1 MSVWMDN
8 LASGS
13 GAMLAAFDDWGI
25 LIFVIIAILSN
36 LFGGKKKQQE
46 EEPWEP
52 EEQPLPQPGG
62 TSSPSNLEEE
72 LRRLLSGGSGQ
83 QQPAPPVEEPLPP
96 VLEEPPVL
104 QSASPTPEP
113 HWEPEPVVETA
124 SPLPLREAKEAYQQ
138 ASHLHKAVAER
149 MERVHTHHAAPA
161 ASTDA
166 APGELREVITMVR
179 QPKTARQA
187 IVASVILGSPKGLGI

>member
-8 LASGS
+8 FATGP
-13 GAMLAAFDDWGI
+13 GPMLAGFDDWGI
-25 LIFVIIAILSN
+25 LIFVIIAVLSN

-52 EEQPLPQPGG
+52 EEQPSPQPG

-72 LRRLLSGGSGQ
+72 LRRLLSGGSS

-96 VLEEPPVL
+96 VLEEPSVL

-113 HWEPEPVVETA
+113 DWEPEPVVETA

-187 IVASVILGSPKGLGI
+187 IVASVILGSPKGLEI

>member
-8 LASGS
+8 FATGP
-13 GAMLAAFDDWGI
+13 GAMLAGFDDWGI
-25 LIFVIIAILSN
+25 LIFVIIAVLSN

-46 EEPWEP
+46 EEPWGP
-52 EEQPLPQPGG
+52 EEQPSPQPG

-72 LRRLLSGGSGQ
+72 LRRLLSGGSS
-83 QQPAPPVEEPLPP
+83 QQPAAPVEEPLPP

-104 QSASPTPEP
+104 QSATPTTEP
-113 HWEPEPVVETA
+113 QWEPEPVVETA
-124 SPLPLREAKEAYQQ
+124 SPLHEAKDAYQQ
-138 ASHLHKAVAER
+138 ASHLHDDVAEQ
-149 MERVHTHHAAPA
+149 MKQKHTPHAAPA

-166 APGELREVITMVR
+166 ASSELREVITMVR

-187 IVASVILGSPKGLGI
+187 VVASVILGSPKGLEI